1 MQSELT
7 WQKTQMPLLKLRMA
21 KKILELFGYA
31 PDDNSE
37 LALEARTLHK
47 CPMIGGLCS
56 KEIGSAENRI
66 RSGVCTIADK
76 DGGPVVICP
85 IRLYADQYA
94 LLSTVAK
101 LAFKVDAVTLVDGR
115 KVATVPPSKGSQLV
129 AVFGKGWGG
138 ELKVP
143 GRPVSGRKSS
153 GFFVDWILAR
163 LDENNNLVEFA
174 ALEVQTMDTI
184 GSYRSERE
192 AILKG
197 QPYNGKSV
205 GPNWENVNKRI
216 LPQLIYK
223 DHLLERE
230 ALCHSGLFF
239 ACPEAVYN
247 KILDRLGSAL
257 ADYPL
262 KNNSLTFVPMRL
274 QASQNPGLTRLIEAL
289 PAKTTTV
296 QQVQIAFSSPTNLP
310 EAGAYEKAIRTA
322 LGEKKS

>member
-1 MQSELT
+1 
-7 WQKTQMPLLKLRMA
+7 MA

-31 PDDNSE
+31 PDDNSVI
-37 LALEARTLHK
+37 AKEARAQQK
-47 CPMIGGLCS
+47 CPMVGGLCT
-56 KEIGSAENRI
+56 KEIGSTENRI

-76 DGGPVVICP
+76 DGGSVVICP

-115 KVATVPPSKGSQLV
+115 KAATTSHSKSLQLV

-143 GRPVSGRKSS
+143 GRPVSGRNSS

-163 LDENNNLVEFA
+163 LDVNNNLMEFA

-197 QPYNGKSV
+197 QSYDGKSV
-205 GPNWENVNKRI
+205 GLNWENVNKRI

-223 DHLLERE
+223 GHLLERE
-230 ALCHSGLFF
+230 ALCQSGLFF

-247 KILDRLGSAL
+247 KILDRLGSTL

-274 QASQNPGLTRLIEAL
+274 QESKSPGVARLIAAL
-289 PAKTTTV
+289 PTKTTTV

-310 EAGAYEKAIRTA
+310 EAGAYEKAIRNA
-322 LGEKKS
+322 LSEKKT

>member
-1 MQSELT
+1 
-7 WQKTQMPLLKLRMA
+7 
-21 KKILELFGYA
+21 
-31 PDDNSE
+31 
-37 LALEARTLHK
+37 
-47 CPMIGGLCS
+47 MIGGACS

-66 RSGVCTIADK
+66 RSGVCTIVDK
-76 DGGPVVICP
+76 DVEPVVICP

-101 LAFKVDAVTLVDGR
+101 LAFKVDVVTLVDGR
-115 KVATVPPSKGSQLV
+115 KAAAASPLKDSQLV

-143 GRPVSGRKSS
+143 GRPISGRKTS

-163 LDENNNLVEFA
+163 LGAGNKLTEFA

-184 GSYRSERE
+184 GSYRAERE
-192 AILKG
+192 AILNNHS
-197 QPYNGKSV
+197 YAGKSV

-223 DHLLERE
+223 GHLLERE
-230 ALCHSGLFF
+230 ELCQSGLFF
-239 ACPEAVYN
+239 ACPEAVYK
-247 KILDRLGSAL
+247 KIMDRLGSTL

-274 QASQNPGLTRLIEAL
+274 EASFTSGVPRVIKAL
-289 PAKTTTV
+289 QAKTTTV

-310 EAGAYEKAIRTA
+310 EAGAYERAIRAA
-322 LGEKKS
+322 LGEKK

>member
-1 MQSELT
+1 
-7 WQKTQMPLLKLRMA
+7 MA
-21 KKILELFGYA
+21 KKILELFGYSPGDSSVA
-31 PDDNSE
+31 
-37 LALEARTLHK
+37 ARAAREQQT
-47 CPMIGGLCS
+47 CPMVGGPCS
-56 KEIGSAENRI
+56 KEIGSKENRI

-85 IRLYADQYA
+85 IRLYANRYA

-101 LAFKVDAVTLVDGR
+101 LAFKVDAVTLVNGR
-115 KVATVPPSKGSQLV
+115 KAAAAFPPKGSQLV
-129 AVFGKGWGG
+129 AVFDKGWGG

-143 GRPVSGRKSS
+143 GRPVSGRKAS

-163 LDENNNLVEFA
+163 LGVDKKLMEFA

-184 GSYRSERE
+184 GSYRAERE
-192 AILKG
+192 AILNDHA
-197 QPYNGKSV
+197 YVGKSA
-205 GPNWENVNKRI
+205 GPNWENVNKLI

-223 DHLLERE
+223 GHLLERE
-230 ALCHSGLFF
+230 ALCQSGLFF

-247 KILDRLGSAL
+247 KIMDRLGSTL

-274 QASQNPGLTRLIEAL
+274 EASLNAGVPRFVEAL
-289 PAKTTTV
+289 QAKTTTV

-310 EAGAYEKAIRTA
+310 EAGAYERAIRAA
-322 LGEKKS
+322 LGDNK

>member
-1 MQSELT
+1 
-7 WQKTQMPLLKLRMA
+7 MA

-31 PDDNSE
+31 PDDSS
-37 LALEARTLHK
+37 LVASAARREQT
-47 CPMIGGLCS
+47 CPMVGGPCS

-66 RSGVCTIADK
+66 RSGVCTIVDK

-115 KVATVPPSKGSQLV
+115 KASKASFPKKSQLV

-143 GRPVSGRKSS
+143 GRPVSGRKSA

-163 LDENNNLVEFA
+163 LDVNKKLLDFA

-184 GSYRSERE
+184 GSYRSERD
-192 AILKG
+192 AILNG
-197 QPYNGKSV
+197 RPYAGKSV

-223 DHLLERE
+223 GHLLERE
-230 ALCHSGLFF
+230 ALCQRGLFF

-247 KILDRLGSAL
+247 KIMDRLGSTL

-262 KNNSLTFVPMRL
+262 KNNSLTFIPMRL
-274 QASQNPGLTRLIEAL
+274 QASVTSGVPRSIEAL
-289 PAKTTTV
+289 QCKTTTV

-310 EAGAYEKAIRTA
+310 EAGAYERAIRIA
-322 LGEKKS
+322 LGEKNS

>member
-1 MQSELT
+1 
-7 WQKTQMPLLKLRMA
+7 MA
-21 KKILELFGYA
+21 RKILELFGYSPSDSSVA
-31 PDDNSE
+31 AS
-37 LALEARTLHK
+37 AAREQQT
-47 CPMIGGLCS
+47 CPMVGGLCS

-85 IRLYADQYA
+85 IRLYANQYA

-115 KVATVPPSKGSQLV
+115 KATAASPPKDSQLV

-143 GRPVSGRKSS
+143 GRPVSGRKTS

-163 LDENNNLVEFA
+163 LGADKKLTEFA

-184 GSYRSERE
+184 GSYRAERE
-192 AILKG
+192 AILNDR
-197 QPYNGKSV
+197 PYVGKSV

-223 DHLLERE
+223 GHLLERE
-230 ALCHSGLFF
+230 ALCQSGLFF

-247 KILDRLGSAL
+247 KIMDRLGSTL

-274 QASQNPGLTRLIEAL
+274 EASLSPGVPRSIEAL
-289 PAKTTTV
+289 KAKTTTV

-310 EAGAYEKAIRTA
+310 EAGAYEKAIRKA
-322 LGEKKS
+322 LGENK

>member
-1 MQSELT
+1 
-7 WQKTQMPLLKLRMA
+7 MA

-31 PDDNSE
+31 PDDCSVV
-37 LALEARTLHK
+37 ASAARKQQT

-66 RSGVCTIADK
+66 RSGVCTIADR
-76 DGGPVVICP
+76 DGEPVVICP
-85 IRLYADQYA
+85 IRLYADQYT
-94 LLSTVAK
+94 LLTTVAK
-101 LAFKVDAVTLVDGR
+101 LAFKVDSIMLVDGR
-115 KVATVPPSKGSQLV
+115 KATTASTSKESQLV

-143 GRPVSGRKSS
+143 GRPVSGRKGS

-163 LDENNNLVEFA
+163 LDENNNLMEFA

-184 GSYRSERE
+184 GSYRMERE
-192 AILKG
+192 AIL
-197 QPYNGKSV
+197 NGLPHFGRSA

-223 DHLLERE
+223 GHLLERE
-230 ALCHSGLFF
+230 ALCQSGLFF
-239 ACPEAVYN
+239 ACPEAVYK

-257 ADYPL
+257 AIYPL

-274 QASQNPGLTRLIEAL
+274 QASLSPGIPRSIEAL
-289 PAKTTTV
+289 KAITTTV

-310 EAGAYEKAIRTA
+310 EAGAYERAIRHA
-322 LGEKKS
+322 LGKKTI

>member
-1 MQSELT
+1 MV
-7 WQKTQMPLLKLRMA
+7 
-21 KKILELFGYA
+21 
-31 PDDNSE
+31 
-37 LALEARTLHK
+37 
-47 CPMIGGLCS
+47 GGLCS

-66 RSGVCTIADK
+66 RSGVCTISDT
-76 DGGPVVICP
+76 DGGAVVICP
-85 IRLYADQYA
+85 IRLYADQYE

-101 LAFKVDAVTLVDGR
+101 IAFKVNKVKLVDGR
-115 KVATVPPSKGSQLV
+115 KAGIASAPKNTQLV

-143 GRPVSGRKSS
+143 GRPLKGRRSS

-163 LDENNNLVEFA
+163 LDSEKNLVEFA

-184 GSYRSERE
+184 GSYRAERA
-192 AILKG
+192 AILARHAHV
-197 QPYNGKSV
+197 GKSV

-223 DHLLERE
+223 GHLLERE

-239 ACPEAVYN
+239 ACPEAVFG
-247 KILDRLGSAL
+247 KIMDRLGSEL

-262 KNNSLTFVPMRL
+262 KNNSLTFIPMRL
-274 QASQNPGLTRLIEAL
+274 EASNRAGIPRVIKAL
-289 PAKTTTV
+289 PVKTTTV

-310 EAGAYEKAIRTA
+310 EAGAYEKAIRSA
-322 LGEKKS
+322 LGEKNI

>member
-1 MQSELT
+1 
-7 WQKTQMPLLKLRMA
+7 MA
-21 KKILELFGYA
+21 EKILELFGY
-31 PDDNSE
+31 PRDDAS
-37 LALEARTLHK
+37 ATAASARTGET
-47 CPMIGGLCS
+47 CPFIGGQCS
-56 KEIGSAENRI
+56 KQIGSAANRI
-66 RSGVCTIADK
+66 RSGVCSISDQ
-76 DGGPVVICP
+76 DGLPVIICP

-101 LAFKVDAVTLVDGR
+101 LAFKVDAVKLVSGR
-115 KVATVPPSKGSQLV
+115 QSAGATCPQSTPLV

-163 LDENNNLVEFA
+163 LDANKTLVEFA

-184 GSYRSERE
+184 GSYRAERE
-192 AILKG
+192 AILSGSVHK
-197 QPYNGKSV
+197 GKSA

-223 DHLLERE
+223 GHLLERE
-230 ALCHSGLFF
+230 ALCQSGLFF

-247 KILDRLGSAL
+247 KIMDRLGSEL
-257 ADYPL
+257 ASYPM
-262 KNNSLTFVPMRL
+262 KNNSLTFLPIRL
-274 QASQNPGLTRLIEAL
+274 LPSIKPGEPRGIQMLT
-289 PAKTTTV
+289 PKTTTI

-310 EAGAYEKAIRTA
+310 EAGAYEKAIRAA
-322 LGEKKS
+322 LGKK

>member
-1 MQSELT
+1 
-7 WQKTQMPLLKLRMA
+7 MA
-21 KKILELFGYA
+21 RKILELFGYA
-31 PDDNSE
+31 PDDSS
-37 LALEARTLHK
+37 ADACAAREQQT

-76 DGGPVVICP
+76 ADGPVIICP

-101 LAFKVDAVTLVDGR
+101 LAFKVDAVTLVDGS
-115 KVATVPPSKGSQLV
+115 KVAATSSLGTSQLV
-129 AVFGKGWGG
+129 AVFGRGWGG

-143 GRPVSGRKSS
+143 GRPLNGRKSS

-163 LDENNNLVEFA
+163 LDADKNLMEFA

-184 GSYRSERE
+184 GSYRAERE
-192 AILKG
+192 AILSG
-197 QPYNGKSV
+197 HSHVGKSV

-223 DHLLERE
+223 GHLLERE
-230 ALCHSGLFF
+230 ALCQSGLFF

-247 KILDRLGSAL
+247 KIMDRLGSTL
-257 ADYPL
+257 ADYPR
-262 KNNSLTFVPMRL
+262 KNNSLTFIPIRL
-274 QASQNPGLTRLIEAL
+274 QPSQSPGAPRSIAAM
-289 PAKTTTV
+289 PVKTTTI

-310 EAGAYEKAIRTA
+310 EAGAYERAIRAA
-322 LGEKKS
+322 LAGKIAKARSLRSSARK

>member
-1 MQSELT
+1 
-7 WQKTQMPLLKLRMA
+7 MA

-31 PDDNSE
+31 PDDSSHT
-37 LALEARTLHK
+37 ACMAREQQT
-47 CPMIGGLCS
+47 CPMVGGLCS

-76 DGGPVVICP
+76 DGGPVIICP
-85 IRLYADQYA
+85 IRLYADQYK
-94 LLSTVAK
+94 LLSIVAK
-101 LAFKVDAVTLVDGR
+101 HAFKVDAVTLVDGR
-115 KVATVPPSKGSQLV
+115 NAATAASPKKSQLV

-163 LDENNNLVEFA
+163 LDKNNALIEFA

-184 GSYRSERE
+184 GSYRAERQ
-192 AILKG
+192 AILRG
-197 QPYNGKSV
+197 HPYAGKSV

-223 DHLLERE
+223 GHLLERE
-230 ALCHSGLFF
+230 ALCQSGLFF
-239 ACPEAVYN
+239 ACPEAVYT

-257 ADYPL
+257 AEYPL
-262 KNNSLTFVPMRL
+262 KNNSLTFIPMRL
-274 QASQNPGLTRLIEAL
+274 QASLAHGVPRVIEAVQ
-289 PAKTTTV
+289 AKTTTV

-310 EAGAYEKAIRTA
+310 EAGAYEKAIRSA
-322 LGEKKS
+322 LGGKNR